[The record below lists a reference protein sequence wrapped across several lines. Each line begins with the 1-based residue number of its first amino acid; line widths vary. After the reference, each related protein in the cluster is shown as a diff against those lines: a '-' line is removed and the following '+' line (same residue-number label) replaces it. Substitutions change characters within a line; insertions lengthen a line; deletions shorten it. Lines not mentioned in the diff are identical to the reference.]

1 MKLFLGVA
9 VDLSAG
15 CQSFTFLFQW
25 LASKLEMI
33 YMQIQK
39 PKCCGREMTPAMETI
54 KFLELN
60 CEVCGDVVYLKK
72 DRAARP
78 QMLDD

>member
-1 MKLFLGVA
+1 
-9 VDLSAG
+9 
-15 CQSFTFLFQW
+15 
-25 LASKLEMI
+25 
-33 YMQIQK
+33 MQIQK